1 MPSREYS
8 ITIWCPFRA
17 NYVSS
22 SSQIITQL
30 IVCDTQNI
38 SIDKNENLVHNKQL
52 KWNAMIKV
60 VKKVR
65 ENLYGIFF

>member
-1 MPSREYS
+1 MQ
-8 ITIWCPFRA
+8 IK
-17 NYVSS
+17 VS
-22 SSQIITQL
+22 QGIHWVTQL

-52 KWNAMIKV
+52 KWSAMIKV